1 MADEFRLLS
10 ISHPLRHPRADN
22 HSIFNAPSVF
32 DYDAIVVDPG
42 GVFESIL
49 DVVET
54 RAEHF
59 THTDTPIANGET
71 TATHAGLGELLRR
84 RQHEFARALE
94 RGAIV
99 VVFMHPQA
107 SIPGVSTFSGLDR
120 YFFLPAPAGL
130 GWDAR
135 LIQGGE
141 GASAAVTDHA
151 HPFARVIDVLRQDL
165 RYHAYFDDRAAGF
178 AGNARVLARS
188 SGGAPVAAEFTVGAG
203 RIVFVPEPRSP
214 GGALALEL
222 ASAVIESVAAML
234 GRAQGASPVWLA
246 DVPLTGLPAR
256 EAAVTQARATLDS
269 ARSALEEAEFAR
281 AELAVLR
288 DVLWTESPRSLAI
301 GVERCLALLGFEPSG
316 EGSVRALEGALLV
329 EVAGS
334 EREVG
339 MGPHYTLRAR
349 LDEVIAKE
357 QRAPRGLVVANGQRL
372 TPPEERTHEWD
383 ESLRVASEAT
393 RYALITAPELFMTA
407 SAALDGLPAEALANI
422 RLRMMTTDGLVQLDD
437 LVAAGREAGQA
448 GGTA

>member
-22 HSIFNAPSVF
+22 YSIFNAPAIF

-42 GVFESIL
+42 RVFESIL
-49 DVVET
+49 DVVDT

-59 THTDTPIANGET
+59 THTDTPVANGET
-71 TATHAGLGELLRR
+71 TASQTGLGELLRR
-84 RQHEFARALE
+84 RQHECARALE
-94 RGAIV
+94 RGAVIV
-99 VVFMHPQA
+99 VFLHPQA

-120 YFFLPAPAGL
+120 YFFLPAPPGL

-141 GASAAVTDHA
+141 GASAVATDHA
-151 HPFARVIDVLRQDL
+151 HSFARVIDVLRQDL
-165 RYHAYFDDRAAGF
+165 RYHAYFDDRAPGF

-203 RIVFVPEPRSP
+203 RIVFLPSPRDP

-222 ASAVIESVAAML
+222 ATALIDGVAAML
-234 GRAQGASPVWLA
+234 GRAQGAPPSWLV
-246 DVPLTGLPAR
+246 DVPVAGLAER
-256 EAAVTQARATLDS
+256 EAAVARAQGALDG
-269 ARSALEEAEFAR
+269 ARSALDEAEFAR
-281 AELAVLR
+281 GELAVLR
-288 DVLWTESPRSLAI
+288 DVLWTESPRALAL

-316 EGSVRALEGALLV
+316 DGRVRALEGELLV
-329 EVAGS
+329 EAAGS

-339 MGPHYTLRAR
+339 MGPHYALRAR

-372 TPPEERTHEWD
+372 TPPEERTHEFD
-383 ESLRVASEAT
+383 ESLRIASEAT
-393 RYALITAPELFMTA
+393 RYALITAPELFTTA

-422 RLRMMTTDGLVQLDD
+422 RLRMMTTDGLVLLDD
-437 LVAAGREAGQA
+437 LVEAGRAAG
-448 GGTA
+448 GGAE